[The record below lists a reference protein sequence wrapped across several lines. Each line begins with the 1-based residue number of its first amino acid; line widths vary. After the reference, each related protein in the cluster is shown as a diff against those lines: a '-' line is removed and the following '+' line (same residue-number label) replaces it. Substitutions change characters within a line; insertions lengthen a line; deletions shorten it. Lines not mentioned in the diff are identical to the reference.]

1 MFVCIVRLHSKHN
14 CYNWQRF
21 KSALWSEGVQ
31 ERQHTRRALVQ
42 HFETASVPGLLTM
55 QEWMVERG
63 AALKRPIP
71 AEDAEEDSPALPSAP
86 TFRLLDQGL
95 PNMYL
100 PNVAYTPT
108 MVFFK

>member
-1 MFVCIVRLHSKHN
+1 M
-14 CYNWQRF
+14 Q
-21 KSALWSEGVQ
+21 Q
-31 ERQHTRRALVQ
+31 RQHARSALVQ
-42 HFETASVPGLLTM
+42 DLEAASVPGLATM

-63 AALKRPIP
+63 VALRRPPAA
-71 AEDAEEDSPALPSAP
+71 AEDAEEDSPAVPCAP

>member
-1 MFVCIVRLHSKHN
+1 MVQDVEAARVSRL
-14 CYNWQRF
+14 
-21 KSALWSEGVQ
+21 LI
-31 ERQHTRRALVQ
+31 
-42 HFETASVPGLLTM
+42 M

-63 AALKRPIP
+63 AALRRPPAP
-71 AEDAEEDSPALPSAP
+71 AEDAEEDTPAVPSAP

-100 PNVAYTPT
+100 HNVAYTPT